1 MPRDDDLLAR
11 LNALKPSSVNLST
24 ARSLSPP
31 ASISKAPP
39 SPDPTQPDIFSTT
52 APSTAS
58 NGTNSDDLAA
68 RFRALNP
75 ASATSS
81 PAAGNRSIR
90 LPDAT
95 HENTPHNE
103 EDDRTLEELLQEL
116 GGEESTWDVGKDEAK
131 DVEGLLREAKE
142 ALPEDWQALHGD
154 GRVEPG
160 ESVADKA
167 DQVQQ
172 GEEGLESASGA
183 EQPAGPNNGIFDDFH
198 ARLKDEEKEDDGRQ
212 DDQDSRDA
220 EDYIARVLAELE
232 IEGKYDEPI
241 TPSEPDDSSTSPA
254 KDPLDL
260 PSAPSA
266 LPTLPADLTAM
277 DDALSARFANLGLG
291 LPDTPKFSPSKKPPK
306 VVGLVKKSNLPVY
319 TDEDIDSWCCICN
332 EDATVKC
339 LGCEGDLY
347 CAGCWKDGH
356 GVGPGQERGHRAVEY
371 RRDTG
376 VEAA

>member
-11 LNALKPSSVNLST
+11 LNALKPSSVKLST
-24 ARSLSPP
+24 ARSFSPP
-31 ASISKAPP
+31 APTSKAPR
-39 SPDPTQPDIFSTT
+39 SP
-52 APSTAS
+52 
-58 NGTNSDDLAA
+58 NSAHTSPDDLAA

-75 ASATSS
+75 ASASSS
-81 PAAGNRSIR
+81 PATGDRYTNV
-90 LPDAT
+90 PDG
-95 HENTPHNE
+95 EQDDTPHNE

-116 GGEESTWDVGKDEAK
+116 GGEEATWDVGKDEAK
-131 DVEGLLREAKE
+131 NVEGLLREAKE
-142 ALPEDWQALHGD
+142 ALPEDWQARHGE
-154 GRVEPG
+154 GKAEAEEGVEVRT
-160 ESVADKA
+160 S
-167 DQVQQ
+167 QTQQ
-172 GEEGLESASGA
+172 GDAETESASGTGTSTGA
-183 EQPAGPNNGIFDDFH
+183 DQLTAPSNGIFDDFH

-212 DDQDSRDA
+212 DDEDSRDA

-232 IEGKYDEPI
+232 VESKYDDPV
-241 TPSEPDDSSTSPA
+241 TPAEADDSSTSPGN
-254 KDPLDL
+254 PSLDL

-306 VVGLVKKSNLPVY
+306 VVGQVKKSNLPVY

-332 EDATVKC
+332 EDATIKC

-347 CAGCWKDGH
+347 CAGCWRDGH